1 MAGQSLRMPW
11 TMSSAV
17 AARRAMVSQL
27 RSLGVDSI
35 VVDESEIVL
44 AELVANA
51 VRHARP
57 LADGTIHVN
66 WSVRAGVVKIE
77 VTDGGGPTTP
87 RPAPR
92 SAWSAGGRGLRIVG
106 SLANEWGVLGDRS
119 GSTVWAS
126 VGGPS
131 PRRSL

>member
-27 RSLGVDSI
+27 HVLGVDAT

-44 AELVANA
+44 CELVANA
-51 VRHARP
+51 VRHAKP

-66 WSVRAGVVKIE
+66 WSVSAGVVEIE
-77 VTDGGGPTTP
+77 VTDGGGPT
-87 RPAPR
+87 APHPVPH
-92 SAWSAGGRGLRIVG
+92 SAWSAGGRGLQIVG
-106 SLANEWGVLGDRS
+106 TLAHAWGILPNRS

-126 VGGPS
+126 MGGPS
-131 PRRSL
+131 PRCSL